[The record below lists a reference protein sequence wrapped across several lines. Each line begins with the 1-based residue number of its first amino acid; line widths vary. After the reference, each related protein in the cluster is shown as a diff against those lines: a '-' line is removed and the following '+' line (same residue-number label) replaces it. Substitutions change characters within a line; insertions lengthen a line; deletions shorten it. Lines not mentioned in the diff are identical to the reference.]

1 MAYMWYAGVLNNT
14 EREDEA
20 LQTFNRAAELDPL
33 SAHIKLNI
41 GIYYNMHGQ
50 PEVAQEYWYKAIEVE
65 PEYWG
70 SYREFAKNL
79 IATGKLDTA
88 VLLINRYMEQAGDDA
103 YFRASLALIWCY
115 RALSDLDAAEF
126 WLDRL
131 TASSAS
137 AYLVNHER
145 TLAFIARR
153 DYEKTSE
160 LLHRWVVKALD
171 SPQQLNRI
179 AWYEMIIGHDAHA
192 LRLYDRI
199 ENMPIEPDQVLGNL
213 FNEGRLP
220 FGHLPAVNAANLYL
234 KAGQIDRARDLLD
247 QSRQLVTSWS
257 DYHRYRSGALYVLAS
272 IHAIEGNEQA
282 ALTEMQRAIEAGW
295 VRPWLMLQDPNLVL
309 IRENPEF
316 HRLVAEL
323 EAGLKI
329 MLRRLRL
336 AEREHHPV

>member
-1 MAYMWYAGVLNNT
+1 M
-14 EREDEA
+14 
-20 LQTFNRAAELDPL
+20 QTFNRAAELDPL

-70 SYREFAKNL
+70 SYRESAKNL
-79 IATGKLDTA
+79 IAAGKPDNA
-88 VLLINRYMEQAGDDA
+88 VLLINRYMDQVGDDIYWNA
-103 YFRASLALIWCY
+103 PVILIWCY
-115 RALSDLDAAEF
+115 RALNDLDTADL

-131 TASSAS
+131 TASGASAS
-137 AYLVNHER
+137 RVNHER
-145 TLAFIARR
+145 ALAFIARH
-153 DYEKTSE
+153 DYESTSK
-160 LLHRWVVKALD
+160 LLHSWVSKALD
-171 SPQQLNRI
+171 DPRQLDHI

-199 ENMPIEPDQVLGNL
+199 ENMPTEPAQLLGNL

-247 QSRQLVTSWS
+247 QSGKFVTSWV
-257 DYHRYRSGALYVLAS
+257 DDHRYRSGALYVLAS

-282 ALTEMQRAIEAGW
+282 ALMEMQRAIDAGW
-295 VRPWLMLQDPNLVL
+295 VRPWLMSQDPNLAVL
-309 IRENPEF
+309 RENPEF
-316 HRLVAEL
+316 HRLIDEL
-323 EAGLKI
+323 DAQLKI
-329 MLRRLRL
+329 MLQRLRL
-336 AEREHHPV
+336 AERERHPV